1 MGSVLRTL
9 AWLLAFV
16 VALGALAAWLLPR
29 HIDWSQYRT
38 EVERVGSARLGRE
51 VRIEGAFALELLPH
65 PRLTARAVTI
75 GDAGDGLSGTAEEL
89 RLGLA
94 LAPLLRG
101 HLTVTDLTLVSP
113 RLRLGAV
120 AAPLW
125 EMAGRPAILLAGAHV
140 QLERGEIELGG
151 ARIGGISA
159 RLSADGA
166 LGAYTAQ
173 GRFEVAGEP
182 AEFSLALGQASFDG
196 AAPLEV
202 RLAYRGNALRA
213 SGIAWH
219 GGFAFSGSLLVEGPD
234 FSSLLPGPAQPFRA
248 EARLSVEGAAATADQ
263 VQFEVGGARLTGA
276 VSLRLDATP
285 RIDVALA
292 AVRLDLDPWVG
303 LAPRLIAAPPFPIG
317 IDLSV
322 EAATLRGGLTRSLR
336 VAAQIEADQIAINEA
351 AALLPGG
358 AILALGGS
366 LSRGAEGARFDGLLE
381 LDAPDLP
388 AILSW
393 LGLAAPPGAV
403 LRQAVLSGS
412 LVASASTVRFEAAE
426 RSAIDGTPITGTLT
440 IARGNPP
447 SLALV
452 LRTTHLDPLPWL
464 TAFGQELRGASD
476 PGFLGSLHIE
486 TGAMPVGDFVARD
499 VVVQI
504 AHDRPGEASLRLAI
518 ADIAGGRLALA
529 ASGRIGSEARL
540 GAFDLTVEGED
551 VGGLVPLLPWHV
563 VEAARP
569 LWQGGYGLR
578 ISARPE
584 GTELAVTAVA
594 EALDSRFEVAGRA
607 SPDLARFE
615 GRLALR
621 HPGATRFLAA
631 LSLPATEAWLG
642 EGSLAVVA
650 DLLIE
655 QPRLTL
661 RTADVGIGAMRGRIA
676 GELVF
681 DPAGRR
687 AALSV
692 EAESLRLPGFD
703 PRATDPI
710 PSDLFASWTAAFV
723 LRAREVRVGGAL
735 WLEAAEGAIEVADG
749 AVSLSRLSAA
759 RGDGTISLEGRYDPR
774 AAQLE
779 VQAAA
784 DRLPVA
790 GPAFGLPID
799 LSAGRLSGTVRLAAG
814 GRSPSAM
821 IARLRGEARLTL
833 TEGILVGVDL
843 ERAAR
848 ALAGAVPP
856 ARALDEVQ
864 AALAEG
870 ATAAQRGEAA
880 LRVAAGTVMVE
891 RAEVSSTAGTLRL
904 RGEIDALAR
913 SLDLSVEA
921 VPAATGPAP
930 TLGLRLTGPWER
942 PARAVQLA
950 EAARFLAERA
960 QRR

>member
-16 VALGALAAWLLPR
+16 VAFGALAAWLLPR

-51 VRIEGAFALELLPH
+51 VRIDGAFALELLPQ
-65 PRLTARAVTI
+65 PRLTARGVTI
-75 GDAGDGLSGTAEEL
+75 GDPGDGLSGTAEEL

-113 RLRLGAV
+113 RLRLGAL

-125 EMAGRPAILLAGAHV
+125 EVAGRPAIILAGAQV
-140 QLERGEIELGG
+140 QLERGEIELGW

-182 AEFSLALGQASFDG
+182 AEFSLALGQAGFDG

-219 GGFAFSGSLLVEGPD
+219 GGFAFSGSLLLEGPD

-263 VQFEVGGARLTGA
+263 LQLEVGGARLTGA
-276 VSLRLDATP
+276 VSLRLDSAP

-303 LAPRLIAAPPFPIG
+303 PAPRLIAAPPFPIG

-322 EAATLRGGLTRSLR
+322 EAATLRGGLLRSLR
-336 VAAQIEADQIAINEA
+336 LAAQIESDQIAINEA
-351 AALLPGG
+351 AAFLPGG

-366 LSRGAEGARFDGLLE
+366 LSRSAEGARFDGLLE

-393 LGLAAPPGAV
+393 LGLAAPPGEV

-412 LVASASTVRFEAAE
+412 LVASASTLRLEAGE
-426 RSAIDGTPITGTLT
+426 RSAIDGTAITGTLT
-440 IARGNPP
+440 ITRGDPP

-464 TAFGQELRGASD
+464 AAFGPKLRRASD
-476 PGFLGSLHIE
+476 FGVVGSLRIE
-486 TGAMPVGDFVARD
+486 AGAMPLGDFVARD
-499 VVVQI
+499 VVIEI
-504 AHDRPGEASLRLAI
+504 AQERPGEASVQLAI

-529 ASGRIGSEARL
+529 ASGRVGPEARL
-540 GAFDLTVEGED
+540 AAFDLAVKGED
-551 VGGLVPLLPWHV
+551 VAGLVPLLPWHV

-569 LWQGGYGLR
+569 LWQGGYQLR
-578 ISARPE
+578 TSARPD
-584 GTELAVTAVA
+584 GTGLAVTAVA
-594 EALDSRFEVAGRA
+594 EALDSRFEAAGRA

-631 LSLPATEAWLG
+631 LGLPATEDWLG
-642 EGSLAVVA
+642 EGSLAVIA
-650 DLLIE
+650 DLVVE
-655 QPRLTL
+655 QPRVTL

-687 AALSV
+687 TALSV

-703 PRATDPI
+703 LRATEPM
-710 PSDLFASWTAAFV
+710 PSDLFAGWTAAAV
-723 LRAREVRVGGAL
+723 VRAREVRVGGAL

-749 AVSLSRLSAA
+749 AASLSRLSATH
-759 RGDGTISLEGRYDPR
+759 GNGTISLEGRYDPR
-774 AAQLE
+774 EGQLE

-784 DRLPVA
+784 DRLPLDQ
-790 GPAFGLPID
+790 PLFGLPID
-799 LSAGRLSGTVRLAAG
+799 LSAGRLAGEVRLSAN
-814 GRSPSAM
+814 GRSPFAM
-821 IARLRGEARLTL
+821 IATLGGEASLTL
-833 TEGILVGVDL
+833 TEGVLVGVDL

-848 ALAGAVPP
+848 ALAGTAPP
-856 ARALDEVQ
+856 ARALEEVQ
-864 AALAEG
+864 TALAGG
-870 ATAAQRGEAA
+870 ATPAQRGEAA

-904 RGEIDALAR
+904 RGEIDVRSR